1 MIVESGAGDFWIDQ
15 SEFLLVGDWIWRLGF
30 SLFVVL
36 GECDCLFRR
45 IGERE
50 SERERVCVLK
60 NFYFLGVHFLEIW
73 VVCVRVFFLSF
84 LFWGFEST
92 LLQEFESRVRKAS
105 QDGAGGAGGSHLA
118 CPPTDEQRHSHR

>member
-1 MIVESGAGDFWIDQ
+1 
-15 SEFLLVGDWIWRLGF
+15 LLVQTD
-30 SLFVVL
+30 
-36 GECDCLFRR
+36 RR
-45 IGERE
+45 ERA
-50 SERERVCVLK
+50 RERVS
-60 NFYFLGVHFLEIW
+60 
-73 VVCVRVFFLSF
+73 VCVEEFLFFGSLFFGDLGCVRACVCVFFVFF

>member
-1 MIVESGAGDFWIDQ
+1 
-15 SEFLLVGDWIWRLGF
+15 
-30 SLFVVL
+30 
-36 GECDCLFRR
+36 
-45 IGERE
+45 
-50 SERERVCVLK
+50 VLK
-60 NFYFLGVHFLEIW
+60 ILFFLGVHFLEIW
-73 VVCVRVFFLSF
+73 VVCVCACVRVCVFFCLF